1 MSFLQRKTVLVLNRN
16 WQAINVTTPAAALSM
31 MYSETAMGIDIID
44 EHSMTCYKWKEW
56 TNLFIREGDG
66 SVRTPAGKIKIPKV
80 IVTAFSK
87 VPLRRPRF
95 TLKNL
100 WDRDQGR
107 CQYTGKYLSAN
118 EANVDH
124 VIPKSRGGKTTWTN
138 CVICHKE
145 VNSRK
150 GDRTPLEAGLRL
162 ISQPKEPHLLPCTLY
177 IKNKFNIREWDFFL
191 VKQSY

>member
-1 MSFLQRKTVLVLNRN
+1 MSALQRKTVLVLNKN
-16 WQAINVTTPAAALSM
+16 WQAINVTTPADALSM
-31 MYSETAMGIDIID
+31 MYAQTALGLDVRSENCMV
-44 EHSMTCYKWKEW
+44 SCNWNEW
-56 TNLFIREGDG
+56 IALDVSYSDTFVKTSTGR
-66 SVRTPAGKIKIPKV
+66 IKIPK
-80 IVTAFSK
+80 IIITSFSK

-100 WDRDQGR
+100 WERDQGK
-107 CQYTGKYLSAN
+107 CQYTGKSLSTN

-124 VIPKSRGGKTTWTN
+124 VVPKSRGGKTTWTN

-145 VNSRK
+145 INSRK

-191 VKQSY
+191 VKQNF